1 MEKKNKKETPG
12 RKLIERE
19 GEKNRGER
27 ENTDNLHLLKRKE
40 KKSRTQAVMW
50 LSGRMETISDGEK
63 RTQMQN
69 PYEWKT

>member
-19 GEKNRGER
+19 GEKNKRRKRWIERERER

-40 KKSRTQAVMW
+40 K
-50 LSGRMETISDGEK
+50 
-63 RTQMQN
+63 
-69 PYEWKT
+69 